1 MVLLCETEIWTKSK
15 TVLHWYRQS
24 YGQRKTGGKVIPEVE
39 RGLTNYE
46 LKRQLPKGKNKKV
59 IGLMKDELGV
69 KTMTEFIGLR
79 TKSHS

>member
-15 TVLHWYRQS
+15 TLLKNLS

-46 LKRQLPKGKNKKV
+46 LKRQLPKGKKK
-59 IGLMKDELGV
+59 
-69 KTMTEFIGLR
+69 
-79 TKSHS
+79 

>member
-46 LKRQLPKGKNKKV
+46 LKRQLPKGKKK
-59 IGLMKDELGV
+59 
-69 KTMTEFIGLR
+69 
-79 TKSHS
+79 